1 MARMTEAQ
9 RVAVLTAARDVLAG
23 RALTGPN
30 S

>member
-9 RVAVLTAARDVLAG
+9 RVAVLTAVRDVLAG
-23 RALTGPN
+23 RALTCPN